1 MEYPSS
7 FLFYLWLFQFGLFRM
22 NILTRLL
29 RNIIHSISN
38 RLSTIEKTESATK
51 IQNIS
56 KVLGEMIERGI
67 NMIGC

>member
-1 MEYPSS
+1 
-7 FLFYLWLFQFGLFRM
+7 M

-38 RLSTIEKTESATK
+38 RLSTIGKTESTTK

-56 KVLGEMIERGI
+56 KVLDYKIYRNQEIIHLALKSQFILTLSRLGFAKPK
-67 NMIGC
+67 